1 MEVPFKLSA
10 GGLGH
15 LQRIAKR
22 DDFSLKC
29 SPALPMC
36 RVPLSFLLL
45 QVLDLLLQLD
55 ICLLIFGG
63 YSIRQHEGHQFYRPK
78 RTSSPM
84 A

>member
-45 QVLDLLLQLD
+45 QVLDLLLQLN

-63 YSIRQHEGHQFYRPK
+63 YSIR
-78 RTSSPM
+78 
-84 A
+84 